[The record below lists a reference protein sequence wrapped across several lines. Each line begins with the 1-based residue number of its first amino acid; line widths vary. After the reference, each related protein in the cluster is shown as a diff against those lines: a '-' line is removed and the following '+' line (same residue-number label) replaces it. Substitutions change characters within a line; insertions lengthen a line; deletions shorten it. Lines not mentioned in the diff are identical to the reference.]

1 MGIDIKLIALYT
13 GSGIFL
19 ALSLKTILRSLRL
32 SKKLDHLSK
41 KKTISPSQLQEL
53 FEKEGENADIII
65 KSETEK
71 LLKNA
76 LVFGR
81 AFSFTKS
88 DHKSDFFYHE
98 KRKSYRFTG
107 YEKMKDLKITT
118 LPFKLVDDIN
128 SQKKRENIFV
138 SVHQNNRV
146 DCLFPLQKIQ
156 TKFSPNT
163 LTFFESIGVF
173 ASQIVL
179 IVLRIFKFPPPLKNV
194 FLGVD
199 DEELGIRF
207 GTEMVVYGDIIYNL
221 KEKTMRIEHP
231 LKFLSSTGDLV
242 SKLRSKIWRNGMA
255 IAFSTTF
262 FVGCLYFAIRANKYA
277 NKNQRKNINRL
288 KLKIGDN
295 EKCITTQGKDFR
307 CMVCRTKQKNIILH
321 PCSHLVMCK
330 DCLEKNNQ
338 KAKSC
343 PLCKENYTAT
353 IEILIP

>member
-1 MGIDIKLIALYT
+1 MAIDIKLCILYT

-19 ALSLKTILRSLRL
+19 ALSLKTLLRSLQL

-41 KKTISPSQLQEL
+41 KKTISPSQLEEL
-53 FEKEGENADIII
+53 FEKQGENADIII
-65 KSETEK
+65 KNETEK

-76 LVFGR
+76 FVFGR

-88 DHKSDFFYHE
+88 DQNSDFFYHE
-98 KRKSYRFTG
+98 KRKIYRLSS
-107 YEKMKDLKITT
+107 YEKMKDFKITT
-118 LPFKLVDDIN
+118 LPFKLVDGNN
-128 SQKKRENIFV
+128 SRKKRENIFV

-146 DCLFPLQKIQ
+146 DCLFPLQKIK
-156 TKFSPNT
+156 TSFSPNT
-163 LTFFESIGVF
+163 LTFFETIGTF
-173 ASQIVL
+173 PSQIVL
-179 IVLRIFKFPPPLKNV
+179 FVLRILKFPQLKNV

-207 GTEMVVYGDIIYNL
+207 GTEMVVYGDVIYNL
-221 KEKTMRIEHP
+221 KDKTMRIEHP
-231 LKFLSSTGDLV
+231 LNFLSSTGDLV
-242 SKLRSKIWRNGMA
+242 SRLRSKIWRNGLVL
-255 IAFSTTF
+255 AFSMTL

-277 NKNQRKNINRL
+277 NRNQKKNINRL
-288 KLKIGDN
+288 KLKIGNN
-295 EKCITTQGKDFR
+295 EKHITTQGKDFR
-307 CMVCRTKQKNIILH
+307 CMLCRTKQKNIILH